1 MPYTLNAQQPSG
13 ENKQTHQD
21 QPLKPQWFNFPM
33 RIFIFQTLEK
43 RLQLKLPYEKR
54 ADDNGLAKVN

>member
-1 MPYTLNAQQPSG
+1 
-13 ENKQTHQD
+13 
-21 QPLKPQWFNFPM
+21 M
-33 RIFIFQTLEK
+33 RVFIFKALEK